1 MNYEYLNKQFTILP
15 GSAITFNGGPTSAG
29 LNIKGKYIANT
40 SPMDLLGNEVGV
52 IDRKLL
58 KSFNRKIPFDVILNL
73 KGSLKQPAIGFD
85 IQLPPSEFISKDLN
99 YTIENK
105 LVQLRQDIPATN
117 KLVFALLMLDRFV
130 V

>member
-1 MNYEYLNKQFTILP
+1 
-15 GSAITFNGGPTSAG
+15 
-29 LNIKGKYIANT
+29 
-40 SPMDLLGNEVGV
+40 VGV

-117 KLVFALLMLDRFV
+117 KQVFASANAGSFCGRTRFGFFQREWEAPGV
-130 V
+130 SLKSLRQV